1 MHRRPRC
8 TSHFVTG
15 PLAFLRPELWW
26 VLPAAVALRV
36 LWTLVRRR
44 RFVGITTLAWLA
56 PSRYRASVV
65 RRAPVLCLLGAL
77 AAITL
82 ALMEPVIPYAEEQ
95 VQSRGLDIVL
105 VLDLSSSMQETMG
118 LQRPPRSLA
127 NLTFTNR
134 DAALPVRPPGKT
146 RLETTKDALRDF
158 VTHRPGDRL
167 GLVVFSD
174 NAYVVSP
181 LTFDHD
187 YLQQYIDM
195 VDAQILRGEGMT
207 AIGDGIGMAN
217 EVLARQS
224 RDTSRVVVVFTDGEN
239 NHGRDPVDALGE
251 SSAAGTR
258 VHVVGVDL
266 EEEVK
271 TKPQVLAL
279 IETVRQYGGRY
290 YNADT
295 VRQLRNAYLDI
306 DKLEKGMLTSTKY
319 TRNAPVFDW
328 FVVPALILLTVA
340 LTLRALPFFV
350 DLT

>member
-1 MHRRPRC
+1 M
-8 TSHFVTG
+8 TDI
-15 PLAFLRPELWW
+15 AFLRPELWW
-26 VLPAAVALRV
+26 ILPAALVLRL
-36 LWTLVRRR
+36 LWIVIRRR
-44 RFVGITTLAWLA
+44 RFVASTTLTLLV

-65 RRAPVLCLLGAL
+65 RRLPVLFL
-77 AAITL
+77 AVGLACVTA
-82 ALMEPVIPYAEEQ
+82 ALMDPVMPYAEQ
-95 VQSRGLDIVL
+95 QIQSRGLDVVM

-118 LQRPPRSLA
+118 LVRPPRTVQ

-134 DAALPVRPPGKT
+134 DTAMSMKPAGKT

-158 VTHRPGDRL
+158 VAHRPGDRL

-187 YLQQYIDM
+187 YLLQYVDM

-207 AIGDGIGMAN
+207 AIGDGIGLAN
-217 EVLARQS
+217 ELLARQS

-239 NHGRDPVDALGE
+239 NHGRDPIDSLREAN
-251 SSAAGTR
+251 AAGTR
-258 VHVVGVDL
+258 VHIVGVDI

-271 TKPQVLAL
+271 TKPQVMAL
-279 IETVRQYGGRY
+279 IETVRQLGGRY

-295 VRQLRNAYLDI
+295 VRQLRTAYLDI
-306 DKLEKGMLTSTKY
+306 DRLEKGSLSSKKY
-319 TRNAPVFDW
+319 VRNAPVFDW
-328 FVVPALILLTVA
+328 FAWPALVLTAVA
-340 LTLRALPFFV
+340 FSLRAVPFFV